1 MDKPHKECMPY
12 VQKLL
17 VQKLPEL
24 ISGAKSQ
31 DNSSALQGVVNWRE
45 NTRGADVAFLNLVTS
60 ISLKSHQAIIC
71 AL

>member
-1 MDKPHKECMPY
+1 MDEPHKECMPY

-17 VQKLPEL
+17 VQKLQL

-45 NTRGADVAFLNLVTS
+45 NTRGADVAFLNLVTL